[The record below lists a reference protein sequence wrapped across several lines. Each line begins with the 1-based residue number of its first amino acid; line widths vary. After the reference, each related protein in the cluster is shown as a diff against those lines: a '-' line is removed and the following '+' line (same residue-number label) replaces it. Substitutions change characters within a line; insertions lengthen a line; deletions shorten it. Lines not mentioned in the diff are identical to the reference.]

1 MSPKGK
7 YIRCGR
13 IFSATLAILLSAQ
26 IVRAQATTVEDFL
39 ERGKEHFERRRY
51 LNALDAFRVVLDM
64 SSGRDARAFGPKR
77 EAEILSAESLAAL
90 GRRDEAVNM
99 FERALAHG
107 YENKQ
112 VAAYLA
118 LYYEQAHRYKE
129 ALPYFE
135 RYFAADKSDIATHV
149 KFAATLG
156 RSGDRARARE
166 ILEQLEPAKAQQGVE
181 ACLLLEQK
189 KKLKDAL
196 RCAKAQQLARP
207 DKEQYYVSVYRI
219 ATELK
224 DRRVAREYAE
234 FLFYLFGGEPRYIW
248 PLVEVAIGERKF
260 YDARKLL
267 EEIIRLQGS
276 DSDAEQML
284 ANLKIQAGG
293 ALEKPNRATRKEM
306 KMLGL

>member
-1 MSPKGK
+1 MSPNGK
-7 YIRCGR
+7 YFRFQK
-13 IFSATLAILLSAQ
+13 IFFITFLILLVAQ
-26 IVRAQATTVEDFL
+26 IIHAQATTVEDFL

-64 SSGRDARAFGPKR
+64 SAGRNARTFTLKR
-77 EAEILSAESLAAL
+77 EAEILSAESLATL
-90 GRRDEAVNM
+90 GRHEEAVNM

-107 YENKQ
+107 YENKK

-118 LYYEQAHRYKE
+118 LYYERAHRYEE

-135 RYFAADKSDIATHV
+135 RYFAADKSDIATHA

-156 RSGDRARARE
+156 RLGNRARAKA
-166 ILEQLEPAKAQQGVE
+166 ILEQLEPAKAQQSVE
-181 ACLLLEQK
+181 ACLLLERQK
-189 KKLKDAL
+189 RLKAAL
-196 RCAKAQQLARP
+196 PCAKAQQLARP
-207 DKEQYYVSVYRI
+207 DKEQHYLSVYRI
-219 ATELK
+219 ATALK
-224 DRRVAREYAE
+224 DRRAAREYAE
-234 FLFYLFGGEPRYIW
+234 FLFYLFGDEPRYIW
-248 PLVEVAIGERKF
+248 PLVEVTLRERKF

-267 EEIIRLQGS
+267 EEIIRLRGT

-293 ALEKPNRATRKEM
+293 ALEKPNRATNKEV